1 MILTERLQNI
11 LHVDSHFSKMQIMI
25 HDVDLNEKSILMDE
39 IDGVMIKDIIDED
52 IAYRLGLEIRKLH
65 SAGIIHGDIT
75 SSNVMLKDGKLVFID
90 FGLGRYSQVVED
102 KAVDLLVL
110 KKSLQSIDYNLA
122 VKYFDCV
129 LKVM

>member
-1 MILTERLQNI
+1 
-11 LHVDSHFSKMQIMI
+11 MI